1 MGLLTSVDYQGQ
13 PGLISTVEVPAG
25 DPQRPPESCTIRLG
39 PCVRECEKGA
49 VARRNLGNRL
59 GHSAAR
65 GLV

>member
-1 MGLLTSVDYQGQ
+1 M
-13 PGLISTVEVPAG
+13 LIPNVPRG
-25 DPQRPPESCTIRLG
+25 SCTIRLG
-39 PCVRECEKGA
+39 LCVRKCEKEA